1 MYPHQTWIGE
11 NKNKVIIK
19 NQSPTHPA
27 FATYANYPPTGQ
39 LDSFQ
44 MHNMTLQA
52 DNPTHATV
60 MFAPG
65 TKNCVF
71 KDNIFRAPHT
81 PSDSSF
87 IVYWNV
93 TYGGNDRMT
102 FRDNLIEGST
112 NGQDMFGSG
121 VLNDCDISNNWFVG
135 INDGQGIG
143 VTAPRNSKLSFNH
156 FFKTGNPIG
165 MENYCEG
172 NSYCGNILE
181 NCIGW
186 LKLSHIGGGNFD
198 QSIGNL
204 CANNILRYGATGI
217 EDGMGIDHLITN
229 NLIYRTQ
236 RYGIIGCFN
245 RCEISHNHLI
255 ETNHNNYNT
264 GGLYTDGGIEL
275 QNNAHL
281 PQWIEIEYYP
291 TLCVRNNLP
300 S

>member
-1 MYPHQTWIGE
+1 MNSAADHLNTLGTGGILFVRNGTYTFSSASFQIVGMYPHQTWIGE

-71 KDNIFRAPHT
+71 KDNIFRAPKY

-143 VTAPRNSKLSFNH
+143 VTAQEIQSSTSTISSKRVILSVWRTIAKEIGIAATSW
-156 FFKTGNPIG
+156 KTVLVGSN
-165 MENYCEG
+165 
-172 NSYCGNILE
+172 
-181 NCIGW
+181 
-186 LKLSHIGGGNFD
+186 SHI
-198 QSIGNL
+198 L
-204 CANNILRYGATGI
+204 VEATLI
-217 EDGMGIDHLITN
+217 RVLVIYVPIIFSDMG
-229 NLIYRTQ
+229 
-236 RYGIIGCFN
+236 
-245 RCEISHNHLI
+245 
-255 ETNHNNYNT
+255 
-264 GGLYTDGGIEL
+264 
-275 QNNAHL
+275 
-281 PQWIEIEYYP
+281 PQE
-291 TLCVRNNLP
+291 
-300 S
+300 